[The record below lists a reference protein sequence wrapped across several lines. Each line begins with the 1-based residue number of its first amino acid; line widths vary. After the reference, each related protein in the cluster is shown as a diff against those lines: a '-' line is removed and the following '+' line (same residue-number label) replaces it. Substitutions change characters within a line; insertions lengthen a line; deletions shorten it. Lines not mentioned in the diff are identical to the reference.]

1 MERCL
6 TEVAEDMLHIQLT
19 QDKENEARLRDEI
32 LVCDNF
38 FLIGSGDTTEEEW
51 TRGKYEPYISERG
64 QLILFLSEEEALQ
77 FAKRHDALLYGQPM
91 VTSGSKSKVSSAIA
105 RCRNLERIETVR
117 IYAIPP
123 LFIDV
128 KSSEFRSAVN
138 DSLSDE
144 NYKGIYVLEID
155 KLEKALNTFDKSERR
170 KLDPALRCE
179 NVHQMYSDLI
189 SSNRIDPEE
198 VDRALNFQVGFTQR
212 FCTDIVSM
220 ETSKEA
226 LKKLLDYFGLGSY
239 LYIYKQYCKELIEEL
254 KRNPVVD
261 NYTLKQARITTKEPF
276 TLEEMCRGQD
286 ELNGAYVYGLTLKSE
301 HRRIRV
307 VISNPFGC
315 VIGKSYDVVGLTPI
329 LNGGESKNEA
339 EAQPDLPDA
348 LKEEVLKDA
357 VEKQAKTIVPSKPGT
372 RLKGTPEEIQTR
384 QNYLIGYFKKR
395 DGINLQAAEQKYKV
409 LVEDPDVLE
418 AFYLY
423 VKDKQWGYLARHGYT
438 PRCLIQELHYPPYE
452 AYCIMIQLQSDTE
465 RTITMLKHRANEPQY
480 QKGANKE

>member
-1 MERCL
+1 M
-6 TEVAEDMLHIQLT
+6 
-19 QDKENEARLRDEI
+19 
-32 LVCDNF
+32 
-38 FLIGSGDTTEEEW
+38 
-51 TRGKYEPYISERG
+51 
-64 QLILFLSEEEALQ
+64 
-77 FAKRHDALLYGQPM
+77 
-91 VTSGSKSKVSSAIA
+91 
-105 RCRNLERIETVR
+105 
-117 IYAIPP
+117 
-123 LFIDV
+123 
-128 KSSEFRSAVN
+128 
-138 DSLSDE
+138 
-144 NYKGIYVLEID
+144 
-155 KLEKALNTFDKSERR
+155 
-170 KLDPALRCE
+170 
-179 NVHQMYSDLI
+179 
-189 SSNRIDPEE
+189 
-198 VDRALNFQVGFTQR
+198 
-212 FCTDIVSM
+212 
-220 ETSKEA
+220 
-226 LKKLLDYFGLGSY
+226 
-239 LYIYKQYCKELIEEL
+239 
-254 KRNPVVD
+254 VD